1 MDLMKFKTVDQAFKT
16 TVMVAVIC
24 CLIMGVS
31 FSAAAIYL
39 SNKIDNVFEKA
50 LVLDASVQVYN
61 ATSIEVDAMRKYSL
75 RVARRPR
82 GKSLPTPV

>member
-1 MDLMKFKTVDQAFKT
+1 MTKKVTMDLMKFKTVDQAFKT

-39 SNKIDNVFEKA
+39 SNKIDNVLEKHW
-50 LVLDASVQVYN
+50 SWMHQ
-61 ATSIEVDAMRKYSL
+61 
-75 RVARRPR
+75 
-82 GKSLPTPV
+82 GKFIMPLPLKWMPCENLNMKTI